1 MANNIDFSVYRLKIQ
16 PGGAEDGV
24 EPYEFCKQEG
34 VVGVGWGYNNVPFV
48 GDDGLGRIETIPNAE
63 VATDRHNAI
72 ETKYVE
78 QKGDDYT
85 PSRVKQNGELKASLR
100 YMISEMD
107 EGDLAWVNEGSEFAV
122 CRITGDWQTDLDL
135 DADDQA
141 PYARNDIRNFREA
154 EWTVI
159 PYTMVPGFVK
169 RRFAG
174 QGSTLSKMHI
184 TDRQCSISEQ
194 IFSAREFDETMDGIV
209 DSVAASLNNDVDTSE
224 FFGVLDPVEIEDL
237 VILKLQDGTDGW
249 SIIKSTTSSSEA
261 DIECELR
268 RVTDGQVQRGFVQ
281 VKSGNATVSPEN
293 YEDKAEHGN
302 VFLFAQT
309 PVAVSQW
316 ENMNV
321 ITPRAV
327 LDFVKENPGYLPD
340 TVLVKLNTYL

>member
-1 MANNIDFSVYRLKIQ
+1 M
-16 PGGAEDGV
+16 E
-24 EPYEFCKQEG
+24 
-34 VVGVGWGYNNVPFV
+34 
-48 GDDGLGRIETIPNAE
+48 
-63 VATDRHNAI
+63 
-72 ETKYVE
+72 
-78 QKGDDYT
+78 
-85 PSRVKQNGELKASLR
+85 
-100 YMISEMD
+100 
-107 EGDLAWVNEGSEFAV
+107 EGDLVWVNEGSEFAV
-122 CRITGDWQTDLDL
+122 CRITGDWQADLNL
-135 DADDQA
+135 DADDKA
-141 PYARNDIRNFREA
+141 SYARNDIRNFRKA

-184 TDRQCSISEQ
+184 IDRQCSISEQ

-209 DSVAASLNNDVDTSE
+209 DSVAASLNDGVDTSE
-224 FFGVLDPVEIEDL
+224 FFGILDPVEIEDL
-237 VILKLQDGTDGW
+237 VILKLQDRMDRW
-249 SIIKSTTSSSEA
+249 SLIKSTANSSEA

-293 YEDKAEHGN
+293 YEDKAEHGH

-309 PVAVSQW
+309 PVEVRSSK
-316 ENMNV
+316 NISV

-327 LDFVKENPGYLPD
+327 LKFARENPGYLPD